1 MTLREYVEDRRI
13 RKAVN
18 LLVET
23 DLTLSE
29 IAYECGFSS
38 QSYFSYAFKKKM
50 NLTPREYAKEIYNRY
65 DK

>member
-1 MTLREYVEDRRI
+1 MPLREYVEDRRI

-18 LLVET
+18 LLIET
-23 DLTLSE
+23 DLTLAE

-50 NLTPREYAKEIYNRY
+50 GLTPREYAKEIYNRY